1 MASKLKQLR
10 EMREKS
16 GKKPRAKVEVIAK
29 ARAKAKANRA
39 NKAKAPKAKKAT
51 NGSSERGAKSLA
63 IAEMLKR
70 AKGCTGK
77 DVKAATGWQSVSMP
91 AMAKQLHIKLRIEK
105 VPGEPTRYFG
115 A

>member
-1 MASKLKQLR
+1 MASKLEQLR
-10 EMREKS
+10 EMREKTS
-16 GKKPRAKVEVIAK
+16 KKPKAKVAK
-29 ARAKAKANRA
+29 AQAKAKTD
-39 NKAKAPKAKKAT
+39 KAKAPKAKKA
-51 NGSSERGAKSLA
+51 NGESERGAKSLA

-70 AKGCTGK
+70 SKGCTGK

-91 AMAKQLHIKLRIEK
+91 AMAKQLGIKLRIEK